1 MLTRAR
7 VAGHSMKPA
16 LHHGDELLVLRIP
29 PRVGS
34 VVVAQDPRGDHWV
47 IKRVAGIHGRTV
59 RLASDREDHERFDVD
74 RSAIVG
80 RAILRYR
87 PLARIGTPSAQST
100 PHRSAARTP

>member
-7 VAGHSMKPA
+7 VAGHSMEPA

-47 IKRVAGIHGRTV
+47 IKRVASVDGRVV
-59 RLASDREDHERFDVD
+59 RLASDREGHEGLEVD

-87 PLARIGTPSAQST
+87 PLLRRTSASIRPDPS
-100 PHRSAARTP
+100 HRPIRP

>member
-7 VAGHSMKPA
+7 VAGHSMEPA

-34 VVVAQDPRGDHWV
+34 VVVAQDPNGGHWV
-47 IKRVAGIHGRTV
+47 VKRVAEIHGRTI
-59 RLASDREDHERFDVD
+59 RLASDLDDHETIEVD

-87 PLARIGTPSAQST
+87 PLARIGLPSAPSS
-100 PHRSAARTP
+100 PRPSPARTR

>member
-1 MLTRAR
+1 ME
-7 VAGHSMKPA
+7 PA

-34 VVVAQDPRGDHWV
+34 VVVAQDPRGDHWL
-47 IKRVAGIHGRTV
+47 IKRVAAIEGRTIH
-59 RLASDREDHERFDVD
+59 LASDADDHESLDVD

-87 PLARIGTPSAQST
+87 PLARVAATSARST
-100 PHRSAARTP
+100 PHPSPARIR

>member
-7 VAGHSMKPA
+7 VAGHSMEPA
-16 LHHGDELLVLRIP
+16 LHHGDELIVLRIP

-34 VVVAQDPRGDHWV
+34 VVVAQHPRGDHWV
-47 IKRVAGIHGRTV
+47 IKRVAEIHGRTV
-59 RLASDREDHERFDVD
+59 RLASDRDAHESFDVD

-87 PLARIGTPSAQST
+87 PVSRLGGLSAQSI
-100 PHRSAARTP
+100 PRPSAARIR

>member
-7 VAGHSMKPA
+7 VAGHSMEPA

-47 IKRVAGIHGRTV
+47 IKRVASIQGRTV
-59 RLASDREDHERFDVD
+59 RLASDADGHETLEVD
-74 RSAIVG
+74 RSAVVG

-87 PLARIGTPSAQST
+87 PLRQVGTPSGPST
-100 PHRSAARTP
+100 PRPSAARLP